1 MDASRIHRL
10 RMLKENH
17 DHDHD
22 DRNQPRPASAGP
34 RRSSALSIEKAPLP
48 ASMSVVPIARL
59 LAAIVKRCA
68 FRFFL

>member
-1 MDASRIHRL
+1 MDVSRIHRL
-10 RMLKENH
+10 RMLKEN
-17 DHDHD
+17 HDHD

-34 RRSSALSIEKAPLP
+34 RRISALSIEKAPLP
-48 ASMSVVPIARL
+48 ASMSVAPIARL